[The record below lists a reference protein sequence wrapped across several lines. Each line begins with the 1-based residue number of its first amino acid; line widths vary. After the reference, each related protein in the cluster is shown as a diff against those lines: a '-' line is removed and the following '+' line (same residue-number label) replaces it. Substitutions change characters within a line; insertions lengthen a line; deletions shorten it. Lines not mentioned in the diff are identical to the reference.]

1 MANEDATKDRPIE
14 HIIIA
19 LAAMIQ
25 LRESKM
31 DLEELIFLKEAVDKE
46 LENYERILH

>member
-1 MANEDATKDRPIE
+1 MANENETQDRPIE

-25 LRESKM
+25 LRESKI
-31 DLEELIFLKEAVDKE
+31 DLDELIFLKEAIDRE
-46 LENYERILH
+46 LEKHERIVH

>member
-1 MANEDATKDRPIE
+1 MVDEYETKDRPIE

-25 LRESKM
+25 LRESTM
-31 DLEELIFLKEAVDKE
+31 NLEELLFLKEAVEKE
-46 LENYERILH
+46 LETYERTMH

>member
-1 MANEDATKDRPIE
+1 MVNEDATKDRPIE

-31 DLEELIFLKEAVDKE
+31 DLEELIFLKEAVEKE